1 MNIKRLRARAIII
14 KEGKLVS
21 MFRERE
27 GSVFYTF
34 PGGGAEGNETEQEC
48 VVREVFEEF
57 GIVIRPIKKVYTY
70 ENKISVEQFYVCEW
84 ISGDFGTGSGEE
96 FDKEQKNEVY
106 KPTLIE
112 ISDIPKLPL
121 MPPEVAKAFY
131 NDFIKNGIVL
141 RNDIKVFLTD

>member
-1 MNIKRLRARAIII
+1 MSIKRLRARAIII

-21 MFRERE
+21 VFRERE

-57 GIVIRPIKKVYTY
+57 GIVVRPIKKVYTY

-96 FDKEQKNEVY
+96 FDK
-106 KPTLIE
+106 
-112 ISDIPKLPL
+112 
-121 MPPEVAKAFY
+121 
-131 NDFIKNGIVL
+131 
-141 RNDIKVFLTD
+141 